1 MFDGSEDGLGQCRI
15 LVVEDDPV
23 ISLHLETIITQT
35 TEAEV
40 VLAQSIAEAEA
51 TLALQ
56 LDYAFL
62 DVDVLD
68 GTTYAF
74 AATLQARTIPFA
86 FLSASDRE
94 RMPPAL
100 RAMPF
105 VAKPYTP
112 LDVIRLLHDAGK
124 CEL

>member
-1 MFDGSEDGLGQCRI
+1 MGQCRI

-23 ISLHLETIITQT
+23 ISLHLETIILQT

-40 VLAQSIAEAEA
+40 VLAQSIAEAGA
-51 TLALQ
+51 ALTMPI
-56 LDYAFL
+56 DYAFL

-68 GTTYAF
+68 GKTYDF
-74 AATLQARTIPFA
+74 AATLQARMIPFA

-94 RMPPAL
+94 RMPAGL
-100 RAMPF
+100 QSAPF

-112 LDVIRLLHDAGK
+112 LDVIRLLHDAGQ
-124 CEL
+124 CGM

>member
-1 MFDGSEDGLGQCRI
+1 M
-15 LVVEDDPV
+15 
-23 ISLHLETIITQT
+23 ISLHLETIIAQT
-35 TEAEV
+35 TDADV
-40 VLAQSIAEAEA
+40 VVAPSVAEAQA
-51 TLALQ
+51 TLDLSI
-56 LDYAFL
+56 DYAFL

-68 GTTYAF
+68 GKTYDF
-74 AATLQARTIPFA
+74 AATLQSRTIPFA

-94 RMPPAL
+94 RMPAAL

-124 CEL
+124 CDL

>member
-1 MFDGSEDGLGQCRI
+1 MGHCRI

-23 ISLHLETIITQT
+23 ISLHLETIIVQAV
-35 TEAEV
+35 EAEV
-40 VLAQSIAEAEA
+40 VVAQSIAEAGA
-51 TLALQ
+51 ALKM
-56 LDYAFL
+56 DIDFAFL

-68 GTTYAF
+68 GKTYDF
-74 AATLQARTIPFA
+74 AAGLKERTIPFA

-94 RMPPAL
+94 RMPVAL

-112 LDVIRLLHDAGK
+112 LDIIRLLHDAGQ
-124 CEL
+124 CDT